1 TDALERIADYGTRL
15 RNGMRAVLGARG
27 IAHSFVGHPSMSGL
41 YFAHEPPRN
50 YRAWKGSDY
59 SFYDAMA
66 KVLHDEGVLCE
77 PDSREPWFVS
87 AAPDASCLP
96 ATWKGFATLVGGGGT
111 KVWVAAFFPPCAAP
125 KVLVPGPQPYIG
137 GAAVSRRLYQDFT

>member
-1 TDALERIADYGTRL
+1 
-15 RNGMRAVLGARG
+15 MRAVLGARG

-50 YRAWKGSDY
+50 YRAWKSSDY

-66 KVLHDEGVLCE
+66 QVLHDEKVLCE

-87 AAPDASCLP
+87 AAHDAR
-96 ATWKGFATLVGGGGT
+96 A
-111 KVWVAAFFPPCAAP
+111 
-125 KVLVPGPQPYIG
+125 
-137 GAAVSRRLYQDFT
+137 